1 METDCKLIASEF
13 EDFVDPFVTPLLAV
27 WPLAIIT
34 FPPSNNIS
42 DSDCETSVIFP
53 FSLSIIKPIFGIGVI
68 AT

>member
-1 METDCKLIASEF
+1 METDCKLIASELLDF
-13 EDFVDPFVTPLLAV
+13 EEPLVTPLLAV

-34 FPPSNNIS
+34 LPPSNNIS
-42 DSDCETSVIFP
+42 EIDCDTSVIFP